1 MWVGVVENGWLRR
14 TIIVHDCWGRE
25 EWLTGVIEEED
36 CNNRVEECTARQL
49 GSRYA
54 CKVKQ
59 LLIS

>member
-1 MWVGVVENGWLRR
+1 M
-14 TIIVHDCWGRE
+14 HDCWGRE